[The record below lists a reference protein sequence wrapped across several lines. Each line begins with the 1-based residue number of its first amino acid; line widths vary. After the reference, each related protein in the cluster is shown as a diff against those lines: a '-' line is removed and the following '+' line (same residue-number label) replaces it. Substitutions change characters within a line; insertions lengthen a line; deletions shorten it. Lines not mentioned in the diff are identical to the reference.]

1 MKRGYIC
8 CTLFWIAGVMMM
20 DPHLTEINNAHLFMD
35 YLRCSGIKSPISRSD
50 DWEFVEKDQVIA
62 RIKNDDNGKIKFF
75 ICAAMLGRK

>member
-1 MKRGYIC
+1 
-8 CTLFWIAGVMMM
+8 MMM

-50 DWEFVEKDQVIA
+50 DWECIEKDQVIA
-62 RIKNDDNGKIKFF
+62 RITNDDNGKIKFF

>member
-1 MKRGYIC
+1 
-8 CTLFWIAGVMMM
+8 MM

-62 RIKNDDNGKIKFF
+62 RIKNDDNGKIHS
-75 ICAAMLGRK
+75 ASNQA